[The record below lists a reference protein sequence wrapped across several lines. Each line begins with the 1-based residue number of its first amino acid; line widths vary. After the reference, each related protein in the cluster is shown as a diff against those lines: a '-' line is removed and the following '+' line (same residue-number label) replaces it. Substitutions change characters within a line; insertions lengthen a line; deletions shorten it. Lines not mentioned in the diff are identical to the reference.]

1 MYKYRRIIISVIALL
16 LAAAILTGLLVTVFA
31 ANSADIRTEISG
43 LESKQ
48 DELDQKKQELEA
60 QIAANN
66 TQTLNVVEQK
76 AQIDQEIELT
86 RQEVEN
92 LNEQIRQY
100 NLLIAEK
107 QAELDQLQTDQN
119 DLLDRYKQRIRA
131 MQEQG
136 DVSYWSIIFG
146 AKTFSEMLNRVSMVE
161 EIAQSDQR
169 MLENMRQIA
178 TEVLSAKE
186 ELAGEKVS
194 LEEKKTE
201 LASAQETLTA
211 KRADSDELLQEL
223 VSDADLLRET
233 NETYEAMLEDLTEQ
247 IAEKE
252 KEYTDAKRA
261 EEEAAKNNNN
271 GGNNSNGGGN
281 NGGNNGGGN
290 GGGNG
295 GTNAGGFL
303 FPLPAGSGVVITSPY
318 GYRYHPI
325 DGAYR
330 FHNGVDL
337 AVAQGTPVYATKSGT
352 VTTATFSSGYG
363 YYVTINHGDGF
374 SSLYGHMTHYTVSS
388 GDYVNQGDLIGYVG
402 STGYSTGPH
411 LHFTMFYNGATVNP
425 MDYVSIR

>member
-1 MYKYRRIIISVIALL
+1 MYKYRRVIISVIALL

-119 DLLDRYKQRIRA
+119 DLLDRYKQRIRP
-131 MQEQG
+131 MQG

-261 EEEAAKNNNN
+261 EEEAA
-271 GGNNSNGGGN
+271 
-281 NGGNNGGGN
+281 
-290 GGGNG
+290 
-295 GTNAGGFL
+295 
-303 FPLPAGSGVVITSPY
+303 ITAA
-318 GYRYHPI
+318 I
-325 DGAYR
+325 TTMA
-330 FHNGVDL
+330 
-337 AVAQGTPVYATKSGT
+337 AAITVA
-352 VTTATFSSGYG
+352 TTAATTAAAMAAQTPAASSSRFRRAA
-363 YYVTINHGDGF
+363 V
-374 SSLYGHMTHYTVSS
+374 L
-388 GDYVNQGDLIGYVG
+388 
-402 STGYSTGPH
+402 
-411 LHFTMFYNGATVNP
+411 
-425 MDYVSIR
+425 

>member
-1 MYKYRRIIISVIALL
+1 MYKYRRVIISVIALL

-247 IAEKE
+247 IAEK
-252 KEYTDAKRA
+252 KRNTPMPSA
-261 EEEAAKNNNN
+261 LRKKLPRTTITAAITTMAAAITVATTVATTAAAMAAQTPAV
-271 GGNNSNGGGN
+271 SSSR
-281 NGGNNGGGN
+281 
-290 GGGNG
+290 
-295 GTNAGGFL
+295 
-303 FPLPAGSGVVITSPY
+303 FPQAAASSLHPRTVTVITRSTVPIAFTTALTLPL
-318 GYRYHPI
+318 RRVRPSMLRRAVRLRPQRSHP
-325 DGAYR
+325 AMVTMSR
-330 FHNGVDL
+330 
-337 AVAQGTPVYATKSGT
+337 S
-352 VTTATFSSGYG
+352 TTATASRR
-363 YYVTINHGDGF
+363 
-374 SSLYGHMTHYTVSS
+374 
-388 GDYVNQGDLIGYVG
+388 
-402 STGYSTGPH
+402 ST
-411 LHFTMFYNGATVNP
+411 AT
-425 MDYVSIR
+425 

>member
-1 MYKYRRIIISVIALL
+1 MYKYRRVIISVIALL

-271 GGNNSNGGGN
+271 GGNN
-281 NGGNNGGGN
+281 
-290 GGGNG
+290 GGNG

-411 LHFTMFYNGATVNP
+411 LHFTMFYNGSTVNP

>member
-1 MYKYRRIIISVIALL
+1 MYKYRRVIISVIALL

-169 MLENMRQIA
+169 MLKNMRQIA

-261 EEEAAKNNNN
+261 EDEAAKNNNN
-271 GGNNSNGGGN
+271 NNN
-281 NGGNNGGGN
+281 NGGNNGGNSGGNN
-290 GGGNG
+290 GGNSG
-295 GTNAGGFL
+295 GTPSASGFL

-325 DGAYR
+325 DGGYR

>member
-1 MYKYRRIIISVIALL
+1 MYKYRRVIISVIALL

-186 ELAGEKVS
+186 ENYKGIAAGAGLAYGQKVGA
-194 LEEKKTE
+194 E
-201 LASAQETLTA
+201 SA
-211 KRADSDELLQEL
+211 
-223 VSDADLLRET
+223 
-233 NETYEAMLEDLTEQ
+233 
-247 IAEKE
+247 
-252 KEYTDAKRA
+252 
-261 EEEAAKNNNN
+261 
-271 GGNNSNGGGN
+271 
-281 NGGNNGGGN
+281 
-290 GGGNG
+290 
-295 GTNAGGFL
+295 
-303 FPLPAGSGVVITSPY
+303 LPARRRGSRPSAPIPTSCC
-318 GYRYHPI
+318 R
-325 DGAYR
+325 
-330 FHNGVDL
+330 
-337 AVAQGTPVYATKSGT
+337 
-352 VTTATFSSGYG
+352 
-363 YYVTINHGDGF
+363 
-374 SSLYGHMTHYTVSS
+374 SLS
-388 GDYVNQGDLIGYVG
+388 
-402 STGYSTGPH
+402 
-411 LHFTMFYNGATVNP
+411 P
-425 MDYVSIR
+425 MQTCCARQTRPMRPCSRI

>member
-1 MYKYRRIIISVIALL
+1 MYKYRRVIISVIALL

-169 MLENMRQIA
+169 YLENQ
-178 TEVLSAKE
+178 
-186 ELAGEKVS
+186 
-194 LEEKKTE
+194 
-201 LASAQETLTA
+201 
-211 KRADSDELLQEL
+211 
-223 VSDADLLRET
+223 LRGA
-233 NETYEAMLEDLTEQ
+233 NCQYCSG
-247 IAEKE
+247 
-252 KEYTDAKRA
+252 R
-261 EEEAAKNNNN
+261 
-271 GGNNSNGGGN
+271 
-281 NGGNNGGGN
+281 
-290 GGGNG
+290 
-295 GTNAGGFL
+295 GT
-303 FPLPAGSGVVITSPY
+303 PLP
-318 GYRYHPI
+318 
-325 DGAYR
+325 
-330 FHNGVDL
+330 
-337 AVAQGTPVYATKSGT
+337 
-352 VTTATFSSGYG
+352 
-363 YYVTINHGDGF
+363 
-374 SSLYGHMTHYTVSS
+374 
-388 GDYVNQGDLIGYVG
+388 
-402 STGYSTGPH
+402 
-411 LHFTMFYNGATVNP
+411 YNGWCSRYIAANEKAAGDPPGRCGCRSAAHTKQNA
-425 MDYVSIR
+425 SICWASPPRTACEAE

>member
-1 MYKYRRIIISVIALL
+1 MYKYRRVIISVIALL

-271 GGNNSNGGGN
+271 GGNNN
-281 NGGNNGGGN
+281 NGDRK
-290 GGGNG
+290 
-295 GTNAGGFL
+295 
-303 FPLPAGSGVVITSPY
+303 SVV
-318 GYRYHPI
+318 
-325 DGAYR
+325 
-330 FHNGVDL
+330 
-337 AVAQGTPVYATKSGT
+337 
-352 VTTATFSSGYG
+352 
-363 YYVTINHGDGF
+363 
-374 SSLYGHMTHYTVSS
+374 
-388 GDYVNQGDLIGYVG
+388 
-402 STGYSTGPH
+402 
-411 LHFTMFYNGATVNP
+411 
-425 MDYVSIR
+425 

>member
-1 MYKYRRIIISVIALL
+1 MYKYRRVIISVIALL

-252 KEYTDAKRA
+252 KE
-261 EEEAAKNNNN
+261 
-271 GGNNSNGGGN
+271 
-281 NGGNNGGGN
+281 
-290 GGGNG
+290 
-295 GTNAGGFL
+295 
-303 FPLPAGSGVVITSPY
+303 IM
-318 GYRYHPI
+318 
-325 DGAYR
+325 
-330 FHNGVDL
+330 
-337 AVAQGTPVYATKSGT
+337 T
-352 VTTATFSSGYG
+352 V
-363 YYVTINHGDGF
+363 
-374 SSLYGHMTHYTVSS
+374 
-388 GDYVNQGDLIGYVG
+388 
-402 STGYSTGPH
+402 
-411 LHFTMFYNGATVNP
+411 
-425 MDYVSIR
+425 

>member
-1 MYKYRRIIISVIALL
+1 
-16 LAAAILTGLLVTVFA
+16 
-31 ANSADIRTEISG
+31 
-43 LESKQ
+43 
-48 DELDQKKQELEA
+48 
-60 QIAANN
+60 
-66 TQTLNVVEQK
+66 
-76 AQIDQEIELT
+76 
-86 RQEVEN
+86 
-92 LNEQIRQY
+92 
-100 NLLIAEK
+100 
-107 QAELDQLQTDQN
+107 
-119 DLLDRYKQRIRA
+119 

-271 GGNNSNGGGN
+271 GGNNNNYTGWRSENGRDYWDE
-281 NGGNNGGGN
+281 NGVK
-290 GGGNG
+290 
-295 GTNAGGFL
+295 AAMAAAMAAQAPAVSSSR
-303 FPLPAGSGVVITSPY
+303 FPQAAASSLHPRTVTVITRSTVPIAFTTVLTLPL
-318 GYRYHPI
+318 RRVRPCMLRRAVRSRPQRSHP
-325 DGAYR
+325 AMVTMSR
-330 FHNGVDL
+330 
-337 AVAQGTPVYATKSGT
+337 S
-352 VTTATFSSGYG
+352 TTATASRRS
-363 YYVTINHGDGF
+363 
-374 SSLYGHMTHYTVSS
+374 M
-388 GDYVNQGDLIGYVG
+388 
-402 STGYSTGPH
+402 
-411 LHFTMFYNGATVNP
+411 AT
-425 MDYVSIR
+425 

>member
-1 MYKYRRIIISVIALL
+1 MYKYRRVIISVIALL

-146 AKTFSEMLNRVSMVE
+146 AKTF
-161 EIAQSDQR
+161 
-169 MLENMRQIA
+169 
-178 TEVLSAKE
+178 LS
-186 ELAGEKVS
+186 
-194 LEEKKTE
+194 
-201 LASAQETLTA
+201 
-211 KRADSDELLQEL
+211 
-223 VSDADLLRET
+223 
-233 NETYEAMLEDLTEQ
+233 
-247 IAEKE
+247 
-252 KEYTDAKRA
+252 
-261 EEEAAKNNNN
+261 
-271 GGNNSNGGGN
+271 
-281 NGGNNGGGN
+281 
-290 GGGNG
+290 
-295 GTNAGGFL
+295 
-303 FPLPAGSGVVITSPY
+303 
-318 GYRYHPI
+318 
-325 DGAYR
+325 
-330 FHNGVDL
+330 
-337 AVAQGTPVYATKSGT
+337 
-352 VTTATFSSGYG
+352 
-363 YYVTINHGDGF
+363 
-374 SSLYGHMTHYTVSS
+374 
-388 GDYVNQGDLIGYVG
+388 LI
-402 STGYSTGPH
+402 H
-411 LHFTMFYNGATVNP
+411 
-425 MDYVSIR
+425 I

>member
-1 MYKYRRIIISVIALL
+1 M
-16 LAAAILTGLLVTVFA
+16 
-31 ANSADIRTEISG
+31 
-43 LESKQ
+43 
-48 DELDQKKQELEA
+48 
-60 QIAANN
+60 
-66 TQTLNVVEQK
+66 EQK

-86 RQEVEN
+86 PQEVEN

-233 NETYEAMLEDLTEQ
+233 T
-247 IAEKE
+247 
-252 KEYTDAKRA
+252 R
-261 EEEAAKNNNN
+261 
-271 GGNNSNGGGN
+271 
-281 NGGNNGGGN
+281 
-290 GGGNG
+290 
-295 GTNAGGFL
+295 
-303 FPLPAGSGVVITSPY
+303 
-318 GYRYHPI
+318 
-325 DGAYR
+325 
-330 FHNGVDL
+330 
-337 AVAQGTPVYATKSGT
+337 
-352 VTTATFSSGYG
+352 
-363 YYVTINHGDGF
+363 
-374 SSLYGHMTHYTVSS
+374 
-388 GDYVNQGDLIGYVG
+388 
-402 STGYSTGPH
+402 
-411 LHFTMFYNGATVNP
+411 P
-425 MDYVSIR
+425 MRPCSRI

>member
-1 MYKYRRIIISVIALL
+1 MYKYRRVIISVIALL

-169 MLENMRQIA
+169 MLKNMRQIA

-261 EEEAAKNNNN
+261 EDEAAKNNNN
-271 GGNNSNGGGN
+271 NNN
-281 NGGNNGGGN
+281 NGGNNGGNSGGNN
-290 GGGNG
+290 GGNSG
-295 GTNAGGFL
+295 GTPSASGFL

-325 DGAYR
+325 DGGYR

-402 STGYSTGPH
+402 STGYTTGPH

>member
-1 MYKYRRIIISVIALL
+1 MYKYRRVIISVIALL

-261 EEEAAKNNNN
+261 EEEAAKNNNS
-271 GGNNSNGGGN
+271 NNN
-281 NGGNNGGGN
+281 NGGNNGGN
-290 GGGNG
+290 SG
-295 GTNAGGFL
+295 GTPSASGFL

-325 DGAYR
+325 DGGYR